1 MDFQESSKMDFN
13 KANIILLILFIPG
26 IFCVHA
32 PVSKSGLEVRKEYF
46 QYVLIDDYVINHN
59 PCNRKCNKEDPPM
72 ICRYHFILEW
82 YDILSKAC
90 YNCPHVPS
98 DCFRHDCVPGDGI
111 KRAVLVVNRKLPGPA
126 IHVCH
131 GDQVVVD
138 VENGLASESTTI
150 HWHGQ
155 KQRGFPYMDGVPF
168 VTQCPIPP
176 QTTFRYQFIAEDPG
190 THFWHSHTGMQRG
203 DGVFGAFIVH
213 VPEEEDFHK
222 QLYDYDLE
230 EHVIIIMDWDHVTGM
245 QKFTS
250 HHHNDGDN
258 KPTNLLVN
266 GLGRYAA
273 DNTSFLMPTARFK
286 VKKGYRYRFRIINA
300 GFLNCPIQLSIDNHS
315 LNIISSDGYDFKN
328 ITGDSIVTYAGE
340 RFDFILNADQKEDVY
355 WMRFGG
361 LMDCDERFTSAH
373 QVAVLQY
380 ENPSITTDMYPI
392 DEPSYPKSRR
402 DGKQVNPLNQGTE
415 STSSYVSA
423 PEIES
428 LHDWDESLKEIPDFA
443 YYISYDF
450 YRKDN
455 IHFHKAPYYGFSN
468 ITKNDMLLLTPQLN
482 HISMKFLP
490 LSLLTQ
496 RNEIKEESLC
506 NETTVRDMN
515 CRNDYCECPHII
527 NIGLNDVVELIIIDK
542 GFAYDANHPF
552 HLHGHA
558 FRVVAM
564 EKLGP
569 NTTAEEVYRLD
580 KAGKIKRNLKN
591 PPWKDT
597 VTVPDGGYTILRFHA
612 TNPGYWLFHCHIEFH
627 AELGMAVV
635 FKVGDHSDMVSIPRN
650 FPKCGNYFN
659 AEEEISETPCANVG
673 PIQNIFGMKCITSS
687 SNCFQQN
694 ILLFSFFLVLLLCNN
709 VLIPTL
715 IN

>member
-1 MDFQESSKMDFN
+1 MISIMVTKMIFN
-13 KANIILLILFIPG
+13 TASVIVSVLLMPG
-26 IFCVHA
+26 ILSVHA
-32 PVSKSGLEVRKEYF
+32 PVSKSGFDNRKEYF
-46 QYVLIDDYVINHN
+46 QYVLLEDSSPNDD
-59 PCNRKCNKEDPPM
+59 PCNRKCIQGEPPM
-72 ICRYHFILEW
+72 ICKYHFSLEW

-90 YNCPHVPS
+90 YDCPHKPE
-98 DCFRHDCVPGDGI
+98 DCYRLDCVPGDGI

-138 VENGLASESTTI
+138 VENDLGSDSTTI

-155 KQRGFPYMDGVPF
+155 KQRRFPYMDGVPF
-168 VTQCPIPP
+168 VTQCPILPR
-176 QTTFRYQFIAEDPG
+176 TTFRYQFIAEDPG

-213 VPEEEDFHK
+213 VPEEEDLHK
-222 QLYDYDLE
+222 ELYDYDLK
-230 EHVIIIMDWDHVTGM
+230 EHVMILMDWDHVTGM

-273 DNTSFLMPTARFK
+273 DNTSSLMPTARFK

-300 GFLNCPIQLSIDNHS
+300 GFLNCPIQLSIDSHT
-315 LNIISSDGYDFKN
+315 LNVISSDGYDFKN
-328 ITGDSIVTYAGE
+328 MTSDSIVTYAGE
-340 RFDFILNADQKEDVY
+340 RFDFILNADQEEDVY

-380 ENPSITTDMYPI
+380 EDPSINDDMYPK
-392 DEPSYPKSRR
+392 DVPTYTKARR

-415 STSSYVSA
+415 SSASFVTA

-428 LHDWDESLKEIPDFA
+428 LHDWDESLRETPDFA

-455 IHFHKAPYYGFSN
+455 HHFHKAPYYGFSN

-482 HISMKFLP
+482 YISMKFLP

-496 RNEIKEESLC
+496 RDEIREDMVC
-506 NETTVRDMN
+506 NETTVRDMD
-515 CRNDYCECPHII
+515 CRNSYCECPHII
-527 NIGLNDVVELIIIDK
+527 NIDLNAVVELIIIDK

-564 EKLGP
+564 EKLGQ

-580 KAGKIKRNLKN
+580 KAGKIRRNLVN

-597 VTVPDGGYTILRFHA
+597 VTVPDGGYTIVRFHA
-612 TNPGYWLFHCHIEFH
+612 TNPGYWIFHCHIEFH

-635 FKVGDHSDMVSIPRN
+635 FKVGDHKDMVPIPRN

-659 AEEEISETPCANVG
+659 PEDEVAQKPCDQVG
-673 PIQNIFGMKCITSS
+673 SIESFLPSLFGQKCIASS
-687 SNCFQQN
+687 SSSINGLQQTFL
-694 ILLFSFFLVLLLCNN
+694 ICCAFLFLRY
-709 VLIPTL
+709 LIRL
-715 IN
+715 